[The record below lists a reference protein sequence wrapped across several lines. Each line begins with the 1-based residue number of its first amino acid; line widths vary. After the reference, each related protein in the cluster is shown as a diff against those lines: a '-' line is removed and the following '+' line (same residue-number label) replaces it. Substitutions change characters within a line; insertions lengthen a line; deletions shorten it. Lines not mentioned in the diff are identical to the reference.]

1 MADLLSFVLKYK
13 MAAATIMNCYLV
25 TLDDPRSLLHGRK
38 SVLKFHVN
46 RFSTFA
52 QAVMCLQTVNYV
64 NRCHFNH
71 NTAVYSIISLRHNIQ
86 NAYSSTILVGIRPSL
101 NIVIYCIV
109 RPKDPHVGGYCGGG
123 VGGTPPPE
131 IFWQKM
137 LFFTYFTKIRTHRTT
152 KKEWVGTPSPRC
164 TGVGAPPP
172 PPKFFLHSKLGL
184 ARCFHSHFAMVR
196 LSRFGLDFD
205 L

>member
-1 MADLLSFVLKYK
+1 
-13 MAAATIMNCYLV
+13 MNCYLV

-109 RPKDPHVGGYCGGG
+109 RPKDPHVGGYLGG
-123 VGGTPPPE
+123 VGAPHPQKC
-131 IFWQKM
+131 FWPKM
-137 LFFTYFTKIRTHRTT
+137 IFFTYFTKIRTHRTT
-152 KKEWVGTPSPRC
+152 KKWGSPIGRH
-164 TGVGAPPP
+164 PRL
-172 PPKFFLHSKLGL
+172 KFFLHSKLGL
-184 ARCFHSHFAMVR
+184 ARCFHSYFAMVGLR
-196 LSRFGLDFD
+196 NFWLDFD